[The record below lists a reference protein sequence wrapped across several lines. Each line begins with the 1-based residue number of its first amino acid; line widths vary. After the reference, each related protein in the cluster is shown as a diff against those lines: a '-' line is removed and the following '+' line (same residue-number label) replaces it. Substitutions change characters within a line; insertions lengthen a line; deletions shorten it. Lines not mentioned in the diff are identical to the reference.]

1 MIACL
6 TKSGLKFQA
15 CVIDSCWEFFGQI
28 FFGKYKLNINKSRYL
43 TGRWRLMNTKM
54 NPTVKHASTKSVL
67 KPQDPRIVD
76 ENFITDRHT
85 QC

>member
-1 MIACL
+1 
-6 TKSGLKFQA
+6 
-15 CVIDSCWEFFGQI
+15 
-28 FFGKYKLNINKSRYL
+28 
-43 TGRWRLMNTKM
+43 MNTKM